1 MKEQIIDGKPHVL
14 VPKDVWEM
22 LEAFFNGKDSAG
34 E

>member
-14 VPKDVWEM
+14 VPKEIWDEIWQVFDKIETI
-22 LEAFFNGKDSAG
+22 G